1 MIDFFLLGL
10 FYSGVVAAGISLV
23 VFFILLC
30 EGYKMTKAQKP
41 VKIEPE
47 DIGLS
52 KWELDDIVKQVM
64 KNDRKRTSGRR
75 GYAWLS
81 IG

>member
-30 EGYKMTKAQKP
+30 EGYKLTKAQKP
-41 VKIEPE
+41 VKIERV

-52 KWELDDIVKQVM
+52 KWELDSIVRRVM
-64 KNDRKRTSGRR
+64 KYDRQREKR
-75 GYAWLS
+75 GYRWH
-81 IG
+81 

>member
-10 FYSGVVAAGISLV
+10 FYSGVVAASISLV
-23 VFFILLC
+23 VFFMLLC

-41 VKIEPE
+41 VKIERI

-52 KWELDDIVKQVM
+52 KWELDRIVRKVM
-64 KNDRKRTSGRR
+64 KYDRQREKR
-75 GYAWLS
+75 GYAWVN

>member
-23 VFFILLC
+23 VFFMLLC

-41 VKIEPE
+41 VKIEHE
-47 DIGLS
+47 NLGLS
-52 KWELDDIVKQVM
+52 KWELDSIVRQVM
-64 KNDRKRTSGRR
+64 KNDQQREKR

>member
-41 VKIEPE
+41 VKIERV

-52 KWELDDIVKQVM
+52 KWELDSIVRQVM
-64 KNDRKRTSGRR
+64 KNDRKRTSERR

>member
-1 MIDFFLLGL
+1 MLDFFLFGL

-23 VFFILLC
+23 VFFMLLC

-41 VKIEPE
+41 VKIEKV

-52 KWELDDIVKQVM
+52 KWELDSIVRQVM
-64 KNDRKRTSGRR
+64 KNDRQREKR

>member
-41 VKIEPE
+41 VKIEKV

-52 KWELDDIVKQVM
+52 KWELDSIVKQVM
-64 KNDRKRTSGRR
+64 KNDQQREKR

>member
-1 MIDFFLLGL
+1 MVDFFLLGL

-23 VFFILLC
+23 VFFMLLC
-30 EGYKMTKAQKP
+30 EGYKMTKAQRP
-41 VKIEPE
+41 VKIEKV

-52 KWELDDIVKQVM
+52 KWELDSIVRQVM